1 MEKVINLGMVAHV
14 DAGKTTTTEQMLYR
28 CGRLRQPGSVD
39 EGTAQTDWLPV
50 ERERGISVSLATT
63 VLERDGVR
71 INLIDTPGHADFVG
85 EVERVL
91 SILDGAVLILSAAE
105 GIQAQTELLW
115 KALASLN
122 IPVLLYLNKVDRAGC
137 DQQRIDSL
145 IRELE
150 TGFSIRT
157 VPLTAVDRPGSRDCA
172 IRSLELSNPAEVED
186 LAALLG
192 EADEEIAE
200 DYLLGETGRLT
211 AERLTRALAEQT
223 AGRKL
228 FPLVLGASARGQGV
242 EQLLEAVVR
251 YLPVNAVD
259 PEDSRP
265 LSGVVYKVEH
275 DLSGGQAMGKVA
287 HLRLFSGHIR
297 NRDIVPLLL
306 DPEEDALSAQP
317 VEAEEKVTQ
326 IRRFS
331 GQKHQDIGFLAGG
344 DIGAVYGLTRVRT
357 GTVIGRQPLRRASP
371 LAAPLFTVQLFP
383 QQPQQ
388 LTGLV
393 QAMREL
399 CEEDP
404 LLDLVW
410 LKEERELH
418 IRIMG
423 TIQLEVLQAL
433 LWERY
438 QLKVQFSPPSV
449 IYKETVSRP
458 GEGYEAY
465 TMPKPC
471 WAVIRLAF
479 EPLPRGSGIQYR
491 SAVKDNVIPSRYQ
504 NHIALSIPQA
514 LRQGLYGWEV
524 TDTAVTLIDGGHHH
538 VHTHPLDFFVATPM
552 AVMDGLHS
560 CGTTLLEPVQ
570 LLRITA
576 DESFLG
582 KVIGE
587 VLAMR
592 GEFEPPVI
600 HPGSF
605 TMEARVPVATSMD
618 FPVWLASLTG
628 GSAVLTAGFD
638 GYQPCPLELGKTAK
652 RRGIDPY
659 DRAKWILH
667 ARSAL

>member
-39 EGTAQTDWLPV
+39 EGTAQTDWQPV

-63 VLERDGVR
+63 VMERDGVR

-91 SILDGAVLILSAAE
+91 TILDGAVLILSAAE

>member
-91 SILDGAVLILSAAE
+91 TILDGAVLILSAAE

>member
-1 MEKVINLGMVAHV
+1 
-14 DAGKTTTTEQMLYR
+14 
-28 CGRLRQPGSVD
+28 
-39 EGTAQTDWLPV
+39 
-50 ERERGISVSLATT
+50 
-63 VLERDGVR
+63 
-71 INLIDTPGHADFVG
+71 
-85 EVERVL
+85 
-91 SILDGAVLILSAAE
+91 
-105 GIQAQTELLW
+105 
-115 KALASLN
+115 
-122 IPVLLYLNKVDRAGC
+122 
-137 DQQRIDSL
+137 
-145 IRELE
+145 
-150 TGFSIRT
+150 
-157 VPLTAVDRPGSRDCA
+157 
-172 IRSLELSNPAEVED
+172 
-186 LAALLG
+186 
-192 EADEEIAE
+192 
-200 DYLLGETGRLT
+200 
-211 AERLTRALAEQT
+211 
-223 AGRKL
+223 
-228 FPLVLGASARGQGV
+228 
-242 EQLLEAVVR
+242 
-251 YLPVNAVD
+251 
-259 PEDSRP
+259 
-265 LSGVVYKVEH
+265 
-275 DLSGGQAMGKVA
+275 
-287 HLRLFSGHIR
+287 
-297 NRDIVPLLL
+297 
-306 DPEEDALSAQP
+306 
-317 VEAEEKVTQ
+317 
-326 IRRFS
+326 
-331 GQKHQDIGFLAGG
+331 
-344 DIGAVYGLTRVRT
+344 
-357 GTVIGRQPLRRASP
+357 
-371 LAAPLFTVQLFP
+371 
-383 QQPQQ
+383 
-388 LTGLV
+388 
-393 QAMREL
+393 MREL

-479 EPLPRGSGIQYR
+479 EPLPRGSGIQDR

>member
-1 MEKVINLGMVAHV
+1 MVAHV
-14 DAGKTTTTEQMLYR
+14 DAGKTTTTEQLLYL
-28 CGRLRQPGSVD
+28 CGRLRRPGSVD

-63 VLERDGVR
+63 LLERDGVR
-71 INLIDTPGHADFVG
+71 INLIDTPGHADFAG

-105 GIQAQTELLW
+105 GVQAQTELLW
-115 KALASLN
+115 KALASLE
-122 IPVLLYLNKVDRAGC
+122 IPVVLYLNKVDRAGC

-157 VPLTAVDRPGSRDCA
+157 VPLTAVDNPGSRDCA
-172 IRSLELSNPAEVED
+172 VRPLDLSSPAVAEE
-186 LAALLG
+186 LAAVLG
-192 EADEEIAE
+192 EADDRIAE
-200 DYLLGETGRLT
+200 DYLLGEMGRLT
-211 AERLTRALAEQT
+211 PRRLEQALAEQT
-223 AGRKL
+223 ARRQV

-242 EQLLEAVVR
+242 EPLLHALIR
-251 YLPVNAVD
+251 CLPVNQVD

-297 NRDIVPLLL
+297 NRDVIPLLL
-306 DPEEDALSAQP
+306 EPEEDALSAQP

-331 GQKHQDIGFLAGG
+331 GQRHQDIGFLAGG
-344 DIGAVYGLTRVRT
+344 DIGAVYGLTRVKT
-357 GTVIGRQPLRRASP
+357 GAVIGRQPLRRPYP
-371 LAAPLFTVQLFP
+371 LATPLFTVQVFP
-383 QQPQQ
+383 QQQEQ
-388 LTGLV
+388 LTSLV

-399 CEEDP
+399 SEEDP

-423 TIQLEVLQAL
+423 TIQLEVLQSI

-438 QLKVQFSPPSV
+438 HLKAVFSPPSV
-449 IYKETVSRP
+449 IYRETVSRP

-471 WAVIRLAF
+471 WAIVRLAF
-479 EPLPRGSGIQYR
+479 EPLPRGSGIRYR

-576 DESFLG
+576 DETYLG
-582 KVIGE
+582 KIIGE

-592 GEFEPPVI
+592 GEFEPPSI
-600 HPGSF
+600 HLDSF
-605 TMEARVPVATSMD
+605 TMEARVPVAASMD

-628 GSAVLTAGFD
+628 GTANLTAGLD
-638 GYQPCPLELGKTAK
+638 GYQPCPPELGRTAK
-652 RRGIDPY
+652 RRGIDPT